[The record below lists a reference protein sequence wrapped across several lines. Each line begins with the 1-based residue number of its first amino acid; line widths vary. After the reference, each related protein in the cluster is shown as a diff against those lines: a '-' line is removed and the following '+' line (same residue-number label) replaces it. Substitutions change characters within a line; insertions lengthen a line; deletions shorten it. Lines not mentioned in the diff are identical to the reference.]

1 MHTESI
7 LLDTKESRKSLL
19 SALIH
24 IFSFHNRIQ
33 PFMKLIQIW
42 LKEATTIREK
52 TTDEVGIGRRLRL
65 NSHQD

>member
-24 IFSFHNRIQ
+24 TFSFHNRIQ
-33 PFMKLIQIW
+33 PFKKLIQIW
-42 LKEATTIREK
+42 LTEAITTREK
-52 TTDEVGIGRRLRL
+52 NTDEVRI
-65 NSHQD
+65 